1 MALQSKTAQTLSI
14 GMLVA
19 KFCQLSKPNVPGFI
33 KFALI
38 HLVSRVTC
46 YWIPNLVL
54 HLMQKYRIGARW
66 RIQGSTKM
74 PKMEIINE
82 AYEDNLATDVF
93 KYWGVA
99 FLFYKIL
106 TLGSSSKKPQT
117 AATTVATTE
126 QPATSDSTPTGST
139 AGTAEEAPA
148 QAPALPVALP
158 LVPQSAAGR
167 LLQFVQGKLGG
178 DESAGQPVGWS
189 GLRFGGEWPAWWTQ
203 LWMVAVGYIGYD
215 AMFYWS
221 HRALHHRSIYK
232 QVHKRHHEFHTP
244 IGPSASHEHPIE
256 STAQLFNWYL
266 PIGFAG
272 WMNGELHWSTLLFY
286 NCFRWLET
294 VDAHSG
300 YELPFSPFHAVPLFG
315 GATMHDYHHRAVI
328 GNFGASFFWDWFCA
342 TNKGYWEE
350 VLEEGYLRGGS
361 FVPAPWTVSD

>member
-1 MALQSKTAQTLSI
+1 MGTGHLAQMALQSKMAQTLSI

-38 HLVSRVTC
+38 HLVSRITC

-54 HLMQKYRIGARW
+54 HLIQKYRIATRW
-66 RIQGSTKM
+66 RIQGATKM
-74 PKMEIINE
+74 PNMAIITE
-82 AYEDNLATDVF
+82 AYHDNLATDVF

-99 FLFYKIL
+99 FLFYKFL
-106 TLGSSSKKPQT
+106 TLGSSKQST
-117 AATTVATTE
+117 AATTEPPTT
-126 QPATSDSTPTGST
+126 SSTT
-139 AGTAEEAPA
+139 AGTVEQGEA
-148 QAPALPVALP
+148 QPVALEASIAAP
-158 LVPQSAAGR
+158 SAAPSAAGR
-167 LLQFVQGKLGG
+167 LLQSIQSKLGG
-178 DESAGQPVGWS
+178 DTSDGQPVGWS
-189 GLRFGGEWPAWWTQ
+189 GLRFGGEWPKWYTQ
-203 LWMVAVGYIGYD
+203 LWMVAVGYVGYD

-221 HRALHHRSIYK
+221 HRTLHHRSIYK

-244 IGPSASHEHPIE
+244 IGPSASHEHPLE

-266 PIGFAG
+266 PIGVAG

-300 YELPFSPFHAVPLFG
+300 YEFPFSPFHAVPIFG

-342 TNKGYWEE
+342 TDKGYWEE
-350 VLEEGYLRGGS
+350 VLEDGYLRGGS
-361 FVPAPWTVSD
+361 FVPAPWTVLD